1 VRATGAP
8 VPDEV
13 ERFFADHP
21 VGVSVFERVSRA
33 VSPAGPVTVRVSL
46 SQVSFRRTRGFAYL
60 WLPGMYLSRPG
71 AEVVLS
77 IALGRQDTSPRWKQ
91 VVSPS
96 PGAWMHHLEI
106 SSPEDVDGEVVGWLL
121 EAAGRA

>member
-1 VRATGAP
+1 MTGGGIP
-8 VPDEV
+8 VPAEV

-21 VGVSVFERVSRA
+21 VGLSVFARVSEA
-33 VSPAGPVTVRVSL
+33 VAPASPVTVRVSR

-60 WLPGMYLSRPG
+60 WLPGMYLRRPG

-77 IALGRQDTSPRWKQ
+77 IALGREDTSPRWKQ

-96 PGAWMHHLEI
+96 PGSWMHHLEVG
-106 SSPEDVDGEVVGWLL
+106 SPEDVDGEVAGWLL
-121 EAAGRA
+121 EAAERA